1 MQLLR
6 LTTIFASLT
15 LVSLLSGCDPC
26 TPYRSATCDAVP
38 ADDIES
44 FDVTV
49 ETGLDGTDADI
60 FFCVM
65 TRDASDGTCEMMDRP
80 LEDDFEPRSVQE
92 YRVVI
97 PVAAGQ
103 LTGFF
108 LENRGGAI
116 FGNNDWQIRGLL
128 VSANSASGSARLYD
142 EARITCGNEV
152 DNGDT
157 YVGMSCGW

>member
-1 MQLLR
+1 MLL
-6 LTTIFASLT
+6 
-15 LVSLLSGCDPC
+15 SLLTGCDPC
-26 TPYRSATCDAVP
+26 TLHGSATCFETP

-60 FFCVM
+60 FFCVT

-80 LEDDFEPRSVQE
+80 LEDDFEPRSIQE
-92 YRVVI
+92 YRVFI

-108 LENRGGAI
+108 VQNRGGAI
-116 FGNNDWQIRGLL
+116 FGNNDWQLAGLL
-128 VSANSASGSARLYD
+128 VSANSALGSTRLYD
-142 EARITCGNEV
+142 EPQITCARNV

-157 YVGMSCGW
+157 YMTLDCGW